1 MFKVFKHYWCYVT
14 IIFFNQLNQKFETYM
29 FNHFCYLAFPINRT
43 YLPFV
48 KVISPTQQVNVIC
61 ECFLIQTHKSS
72 SKPQKNSHN
81 LNLRSKIS
89 YLLPFEGKTKF
100 NILFIFCWIK
110 MKLLCSMHLLKLKQF
125 FFNSVLQFWSSAA
138 QIIFDLSIFWKKIS

>member
-1 MFKVFKHYWCYVT
+1 MGFFLNLPTLVSNSFSQRCLCLTIKKDNLCSKHSNITDVMWH
-14 IIFFNQLNQKFETYM
+14 IFFSMNWIKNSKHTCLTIFAT
-29 FNHFCYLAFPINRT
+29 LPINRT

-81 LNLRSKIS
+81 LNLRSKTY
-89 YLLPFEGKTKF
+89 YLLPFECKTKF
-100 NILFIFCWIK
+100 NILFIFCWI
-110 MKLLCSMHLLKLKQF
+110 F
-125 FFNSVLQFWSSAA
+125 A
-138 QIIFDLSIFWKKIS
+138 QILYMM